1 MIFIIQH
8 HANGQCKID
17 ALVGEE
23 IEGRGAFYGSVAAPN
38 GSIAFLSK
46 LAE

>member
-1 MIFIIQH
+1 MRMDN
-8 HANGQCKID
+8 ARST
-17 ALVGEE
+17 LVGEE

-46 LAE
+46 LVE